1 MDKELI
7 TTIAKDI
14 VNETIFDNYHM
25 YMLVIAISVL
35 SAILS
40 SLFTSYFKKRGEHLA
55 TKADLEDIVAH
66 LEATTLAAEKI
77 KADIAKDLQEKL
89 DQKVI
94 LREKLETI
102 FSQTFE
108 LEQWLE
114 KSRTEA
120 FKKNVP
126 NVNESPLYKLEMY
139 QAIYFPNV
147 NNELI
152 DLNNSYYPMLHFI
165 LSIAT
170 GKTDISKSTVE
181 EFTEVNDPLFK
192 SLKNF
197 RAALLDKY
205 SAQAGL

>member
-7 TTIAKDI
+7 TAIAKDI
-14 VNETIFDNYHM
+14 INETIFDNYHM

-77 KADIAKDLQEKL
+77 KADIAKDVQEKL
-89 DQKVI
+89 DKKVL

-102 FSQTFE
+102 FSHTFE
-108 LEQWLE
+108 LEVWLE
-114 KSRTEA
+114 KSRSEA
-120 FKKNVP
+120 IRKNSP

-139 QAIYFPNV
+139 QAIYFPDV
-147 NNELI
+147 NDELR
-152 DLNNSYYPMLHFI
+152 DLQDSYYPMLRFI
-165 LSIAT
+165 FSIAQ
-170 GKTDISKSTVE
+170 GKTGISKGEVE
-181 EFTEVNDPLFK
+181 EFAEVYDPFFK
-192 SLKNF
+192 NLKNF
-197 RAALLDKY
+197 RVALLEKY

>member
-7 TTIAKDI
+7 TAIAKDI

-89 DQKVI
+89 DQKVL

-102 FSQTFE
+102 FSHTFE
-108 LEQWLE
+108 LELWLE
-114 KSRTEA
+114 KSRSEA
-120 FKKNVP
+120 IRKKAP
-126 NVNESPLYKLEMY
+126 NVNESPLCKLEMY
-139 QAIYFPNV
+139 QAIYFPEV
-147 NNELI
+147 NDELI
-152 DLNNSYYPMLHFI
+152 DLQDAYYPMLRFI
-165 LSIAT
+165 LSMAQ
-170 GKTDISKSTVE
+170 GKTGISKSEVE

-192 SLKNF
+192 SLKSF
-197 RAALLDKY
+197 RVALLEKY

>member
-7 TTIAKDI
+7 TAIAKDI
-14 VNETIFDNYHM
+14 INEAIFDNYHM

-77 KADIAKDLQEKL
+77 KADIAKDVQEKL
-89 DQKVI
+89 DKKV
-94 LREKLETI
+94 LFREKLETI
-102 FSQTFE
+102 FSHTFE
-108 LEQWLE
+108 LEVWLE
-114 KSRTEA
+114 KSRSEA
-120 FKKNVP
+120 IRKNSP

-139 QAIYFPNV
+139 QAIYFPDV
-147 NNELI
+147 NDELR
-152 DLNNSYYPMLHFI
+152 DLQDSYYPMLRFI
-165 LSIAT
+165 FSIAQ
-170 GKTDISKSTVE
+170 GKTGISKGEVE
-181 EFTEVNDPLFK
+181 EFAEVYDPFLK
-192 SLKNF
+192 NLKNF
-197 RAALLDKY
+197 RVALLEKY